1 MIYLGWHPHVWW
13 QYSILQSFMVLLA
26 CEFPCHQRSRYWC
39 RHPAGGEQVLREKG
53 CLSATPGHRST
64 LKAVMSPNLEGIFS
78 ASYNSSEMVLVTF
91 CHVWFGPITVEGYCS
106 WRKSGPM
113 NVFLTKGDPSQ
124 CPAVF
129 FFDIARV
136 LGSSTHQ
143 WCWGIIKLVKYH
155 FCGLLALV
163 KTMGDKEM
171 TPPKYLAIQNS
182 ELRNLSSQYRFKY
195 HMIIHVDL
203 FSKAK
208 IICRCIVYAAQ

>member
-39 RHPAGGEQVLREKG
+39 RHPARGEQVLREKG

-91 CHVWFGPITVEGYCS
+91 CHVWFRPVTVEGYCS

-113 NVFLTKGDPSQ
+113 NVFWPRVIPHNV
-124 CPAVF
+124 PAVF
-129 FFDIARV
+129 FFDIACLWGCFFARTLAKGEGV
-136 LGSSTHQ
+136 DSLGSSTHQ
-143 WCWGIIKLVKYH
+143 WCSGIIKLVKYL
-155 FCGLLALV
+155 FGGLRALV

-171 TPPKYLAIQNS
+171 NPPKYLAIQNS
-182 ELRNLSSQYRFKY
+182 ELRKSFIS
-195 HMIIHVDL
+195 V
-203 FSKAK
+203 
-208 IICRCIVYAAQ
+208 

>member
-91 CHVWFGPITVEGYCS
+91 CHVWFGPVTVEGYCS

-113 NVFLTKGDPSQ
+113 NVFLTNGDPSQ

-129 FFDIARV
+129 FFRHCVCFRV
-136 LGSSTHQ
+136 
-143 WCWGIIKLVKYH
+143 
-155 FCGLLALV
+155 
-163 KTMGDKEM
+163 
-171 TPPKYLAIQNS
+171 
-182 ELRNLSSQYRFKY
+182 
-195 HMIIHVDL
+195 
-203 FSKAK
+203 
-208 IICRCIVYAAQ
+208 VYASMMLGYNQIGEIPFLWPTRPREDNGR